1 MLDQFESYSPLSPH
15 RAFVVQFRAET
26 AVAAG
31 HLVGRVEHV
40 VSGQATT
47 FDTLDTLLAFIA
59 RVLAE
64 RGAGPQEAEETGGRW
79 AMR

>member
-1 MLDQFESYSPLSPH
+1 MIDPSAPSSPLSPH

-64 RGAGPQEAEETGGRW
+64 RGAGPPEAEEAGGRS
-79 AMR
+79 ARR

>member
-1 MLDQFESYSPLSPH
+1 MRLTAEPISPLSPH

-26 AVAAG
+26 DVVAG
-31 HLVGRVEHV
+31 YLVGRVEHV

-47 FDTLDTLLAFIA
+47 FDTLDALLAFIA

-64 RGAGPQEAEETGGRW
+64 RGTGAPEVGEAGDAGHTR
-79 AMR
+79 

>member
-1 MLDQFESYSPLSPH
+1 MIDPSAPPSQLSPH

-31 HLVGRVEHV
+31 HLSGRVEHL

-47 FDTLDTLLAFIA
+47 FDTLDALLAFIG

-64 RGAGPQEAEETGGRW
+64 RGSGPPEAGKTVGRG
-79 AMR
+79 ATR

>member
-1 MLDQFESYSPLSPH
+1 MRWTSGPPPSLSPH

-26 AVAAG
+26 DVVAG
-31 HLVGRVEHV
+31 HLVGRVEHI

-47 FDTLDTLLAFIA
+47 FQTLENLLAFMA

-64 RGAGPQEAEETGGRW
+64 HRAGPPEAY
-79 AMR
+79 